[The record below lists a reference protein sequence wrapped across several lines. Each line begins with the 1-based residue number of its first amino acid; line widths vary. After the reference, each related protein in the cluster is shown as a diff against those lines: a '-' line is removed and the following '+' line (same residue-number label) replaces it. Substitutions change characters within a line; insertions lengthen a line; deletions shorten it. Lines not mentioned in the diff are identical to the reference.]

1 MKHVDPSDR
10 ESLSEDK
17 EYREAALK
25 AMKAGR
31 WFFIAALIV
40 LLGIIIYYTGIVLNV
55 LSIPVGIILWSVV
68 IVFCL
73 RGIVDGL
80 EKRGLKR
87 IFGTL
92 IAYLVMFL
100 VLAGCIILAFSPL
113 FGVGTQFDSLVQS
126 IPAYINQ
133 VRDWSNHLYGQYSE
147 LFQDANVQEYL
158 NNAFASL
165 SSWASSLASQSAQ
178 GVAAVGSGVANTL
191 LVVGFALVV
200 AFWILLELP
209 AIGKEVH
216 RLLGS
221 RHGEDLMMFE
231 ITFTRVMGGY
241 IKATIIQCGIIA
253 LCCGIGFSI
262 MGLPSAAALGPIV
275 GIVNI
280 IPVIGPWIAAV
291 LVVIVGIFV
300 SPLIAIIALV
310 FTIVIQQVVYTF
322 ISPKLMSNS
331 VDIHPA
337 LVILALMVGSAIGFA
352 MSGFVGS
359 FIGMLLSIPLAAAAK
374 SIFVY
379 YFEKRTGRAILAP
392 EGIFFKGETR
402 GGEVNP
408 LADATGEMPKITPD
422 HLDK

>member
-10 ESLSEDK
+10 DSLSEDT
-17 EYREAALK
+17 EYREIATK
-25 AMKAGR
+25 TMKAGR
-31 WFFIAALIV
+31 WFFIAALVV
-40 LLGIIIYYTGIVLNV
+40 LLGIIVYYTGIVLNV
-55 LSIPVGIILWSVV
+55 LSIPVGIILWSMV

-80 EKRGLKR
+80 EKRGVKR

-92 IAYLVMFL
+92 IAYLVMLL

-126 IPAYINQ
+126 IPAYVNQ
-133 VRDWSNHLYGQYSE
+133 VRDWSNHLYSQYAE
-147 LFQDANVQEYL
+147 LFQDATIQEYL
-158 NNAFASL
+158 NSAFASL

-178 GVAAVGSGVANTL
+178 GVAAFGSGVANTL
-191 LVVGFALVV
+191 LVIGFALVV

-209 AIGKEVH
+209 AIGNEVS

-221 RHGEDLMMFE
+221 RYGEDLMMFE
-231 ITFTRVMGGY
+231 LTLTRVMGGY

-253 LCCGIGFSI
+253 LCCGIGFTI
-262 MGLPSAAALGPIV
+262 MDLPSAAALALIV
-275 GIVNI
+275 GILNI
-280 IPVIGPWIAAV
+280 IPVIGPWIAAA
-291 LVVIVGIFV
+291 LVVVVGIFV
-300 SPLIAIIALV
+300 SPLVALIALV
-310 FTIVIQQVVYTF
+310 FTIIVQQVVYTF

-352 MSGFVGS
+352 MSGFIGS

-379 YFEKRTGRAILAP
+379 YFEKKTGRAILAP

-402 GGEVNP
+402 GEVNP

-422 HLDK
+422 HMDK

>member
-1 MKHVDPSDR
+1 MKHVDPSVR

-17 EYREAALK
+17 EFRNVAMK
-25 AMKAGR
+25 TMKAGR

-55 LSIPVGIILWSVV
+55 LSIPVGIILWSAI

-87 IFGTL
+87 IFGTT
-92 IAYLVMFL
+92 IAYLIMFL
-100 VLAGCIILAFSPL
+100 VLAGCVVLAFSPL

-126 IPAYINQ
+126 IPSYINQ
-133 VRDWSNHLYGQYSE
+133 VRDWSNHLYGQYAE
-147 LFQDANVQEYL
+147 FFQDATIQEYV

-178 GVAAVGSGVANTL
+178 GVAAFGSGVANTL
-191 LVVGFALVV
+191 LVIGFALVV

-209 AIGKEVH
+209 AIGKEAS
-216 RLLGS
+216 RLLDE

-231 ITFTRVMGGY
+231 ITITRVMGGY

-253 LCCGIGFSI
+253 VCCGVGFTI
-262 MGLPSAAALGPIV
+262 MGLPSAAALGLIV
-275 GIVNI
+275 GILNI

-291 LVVIVGIFV
+291 LVVVVGIFV

-337 LVILALMVGSAIGFA
+337 LVILALMVGSAVGFA
-352 MSGFVGS
+352 MSGFIGS

-374 SIFVY
+374 SFFVY
-379 YFEKRTGRAILAP
+379 FFEKKTGRAILAP
-392 EGIFFKGETR
+392 EGVFFKGESK
-402 GGEVNP
+402 GEVNP
-408 LADATGEMPKITPD
+408 LADATGEMPRITVEKHD
-422 HLDK
+422 